1 MSNIAVSL
9 LSNAELYSFSA
20 QVNDLLTPVDTQN
33 LGIKVYS
40 DNFSAK
46 FGVYQQAYEKP
57 PVSAREI
64 VQKDALC
71 DGYFIA
77 LSTHIRNYRYHP
89 DASIRLK
96 ALKLLDIL
104 HKEGK
109 RVYSLPMNKQSAALT
124 AAINSIEATALAD
137 VEALEAGTW
146 YAFLKEAHSDFLQTV
161 SQVTGNKAES
171 DQIAPASM
179 ARKDLEEAIR
189 RLLTFIELQYGI
201 TEAAELNQ
209 LLAQIQAVAD
219 RF

>member
-1 MSNIAVSL
+1 
-9 LSNAELYSFSA
+9 
-20 QVNDLLTPVDTQN
+20 
-33 LGIKVYS
+33 
-40 DNFSAK
+40 
-46 FGVYQQAYEKP
+46 
-57 PVSAREI
+57 
-64 VQKDALC
+64 
-71 DGYFIA
+71 
-77 LSTHIRNYRYHP
+77 
-89 DASIRLK
+89 
-96 ALKLLDIL
+96 
-104 HKEGK
+104 
-109 RVYSLPMNKQSAALT
+109 SLPMNKQSAALT
-124 AAINSIEATALAD
+124 AAINTIDATALAD

-209 LLAQIQAVAD
+209 LLAQIQAVAN